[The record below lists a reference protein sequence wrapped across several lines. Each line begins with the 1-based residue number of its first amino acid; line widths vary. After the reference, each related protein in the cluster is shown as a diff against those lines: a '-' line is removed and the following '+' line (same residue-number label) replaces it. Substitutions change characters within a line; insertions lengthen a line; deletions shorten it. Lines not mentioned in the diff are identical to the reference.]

1 LGRGYRGY
9 SKLFDNSFSVVST
22 TEPFCEEGH
31 NATPEDWCGDRTQ
44 LLSVQGPVPGGQQ
57 YPLSVSDPA
66 NVDVRCAAH
75 TMAGSSDSSPFLLGG
90 ATGRGTRYCAAEG
103 KGADHMGRQKNLHV
117 IMSCIEELLTQDGL
131 ESEQKDALATAL
143 KAVKHFRRNA
153 TPSEADVYR
162 IVRIVAE
169 EISKNFIR

>member
-1 LGRGYRGY
+1 MPHRKIG
-9 SKLFDNSFSVVST
+9 VAT
-22 TEPFCEEGH
+22 GH
-31 NATPEDWCGDRTQ
+31 NSCPLKAQYPEDSSIR
-44 LLSVQGPVPGGQQ
+44 
-57 YPLSVSDPA
+57 LSVSDPA
-66 NVDVRCAAH
+66 QIDVRCAAH